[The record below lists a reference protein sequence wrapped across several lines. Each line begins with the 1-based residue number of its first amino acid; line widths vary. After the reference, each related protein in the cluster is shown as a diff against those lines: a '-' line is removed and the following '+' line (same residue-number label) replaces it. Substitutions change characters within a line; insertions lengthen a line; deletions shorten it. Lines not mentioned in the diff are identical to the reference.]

1 MFTIKL
7 MKCFRRDN
15 EEEHES
21 IKKGMMMMR
30 LATIHFGDKEIATVV
45 TSKGV
50 IPMAEINR
58 KFNRTWPEDL
68 LEIICSGVLDEMKEW
83 YNTGGKKLLEE
94 IKAIPKGEVNFA
106 PLYRLPRKIW
116 GIGLNYVEHAGDL
129 AEKAPTTRPAS
140 FPKFDTSI
148 IGPGDN
154 IEIPVQS
161 EKTTAES
168 ELGVIYGKK
177 CKDVEEKDWLSVVAG
192 YTTIIDMTAED
203 ILRVNPRYL
212 TQAKNFDTFFSF
224 GPELVTPDEV
234 EDVMKLKVATV
245 INGQIHAQNVV
256 SNMTFPPD
264 FLVSFHSKI
273 ATMLPGDIIS
283 TGTPR
288 AVHINEGDI
297 VECWI
302 DGFEPLKNP
311 VVDLKLK
318 KTTDF

>member
-1 MFTIKL
+1 
-7 MKCFRRDN
+7 
-15 EEEHES
+15 
-21 IKKGMMMMR
+21 MR
-30 LATIHFGDKEIATVV
+30 LATIKLEGREVAAVV
-45 TSKGV
+45 TPNGV
-50 IPMAEINR
+50 IPVETVNR
-58 KFNRTWPEDL
+58 KFGRGWPADM
-68 LEIICSGVLDEMKEW
+68 LEIIQSGALDSMKAW
-83 YNTGGKKLLEE
+83 YNGEGKRSLEKLA
-94 IKAIPKGEVNFA
+94 AIPKSEARFA
-106 PLYRLPRKIW
+106 PLYRYPRKIW

-148 IGPGDN
+148 IGPDDT

-177 CKDVEEKDWLSVVAG
+177 CKDVEQEDWLSVVAG

-203 ILRVNPRYL
+203 ILRLNPRYL

-245 INGQIHAQNVV
+245 INGKIHAQNVA

-264 FLVSFHSKI
+264 FLVSYHSKI

-288 AVHINEGDI
+288 AVHIHDGDI

-302 DGFEPLKNP
+302 DGFESLKNP
-311 VVDLKLK
+311 VIDLKLK
-318 KTTDF
+318 K